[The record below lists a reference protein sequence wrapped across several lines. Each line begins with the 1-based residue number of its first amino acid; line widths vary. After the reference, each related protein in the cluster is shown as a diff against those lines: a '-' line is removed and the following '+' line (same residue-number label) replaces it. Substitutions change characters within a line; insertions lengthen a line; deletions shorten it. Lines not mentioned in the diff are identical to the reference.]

1 MSTAIPP
8 LRRCTVLVSAGT
20 LAALAVSPF
29 LVSQVDAASRVAAT
43 ALTVTGVLLTGVV
56 TALGLLLKYSVD
68 VVGARLQEAAEKRL
82 QLDSEHRRE
91 LSRQAE
97 DRLRLDTAIRAVALM
112 STGSGA
118 PADATQKA
126 GALFAL
132 ASLGQLDFA
141 LALLGRLWPQRE
153 VDNLTALWL
162 LDRALTSERAHQDTA
177 VELMRENVARL
188 THSGSEFDWP
198 ASIGIRWPAH
208 LSMYARELLLDVT
221 ARVVLAIPCLDW
233 SIGHLRGVVALLHSA
248 LTTDAHVR
256 IRGNSALL
264 LHELLATP
272 VFGRIL
278 FLPTGNV
285 EIRAMRRTVDEVL
298 AQIRADHPVE
308 GFSDGMIRLVEEV
321 KRWRAAVPLSATT
334 AEVLRGLTI
343 VGFESGAA

>member
-1 MSTAIPP
+1 
-8 LRRCTVLVSAGT
+8 
-20 LAALAVSPF
+20 
-29 LVSQVDAASRVAAT
+29 
-43 ALTVTGVLLTGVV
+43 
-56 TALGLLLKYSVD
+56 
-68 VVGARLQEAAEKRL
+68 
-82 QLDSEHRRE
+82 
-91 LSRQAE
+91 
-97 DRLRLDTAIRAVALM
+97 VALM
-112 STGSGA
+112 SASNGA
-118 PADATQKA
+118 PADPTQRA

-162 LDRALTSERAHQDTA
+162 LDRALASDRAHQDTA
-177 VELMRENVARL
+177 VELMRENVPRL
-188 THSGSEFDWP
+188 TQSGSEFDWP
-198 ASIGIRWPAH
+198 VSIGIRWPAH
-208 LSMYARELLLDVT
+208 LSMYAREMLLDEV

-248 LTTDAHVR
+248 LTTDPHAR

-272 VFGRIL
+272 VFGRVL

-298 AQIRADHPVE
+298 AQVRQEHPIE

-321 KRWRAAVPLSATT
+321 KRWRAAVPLTATT
-334 AEVLRGLTI
+334 AEVLRGLTL